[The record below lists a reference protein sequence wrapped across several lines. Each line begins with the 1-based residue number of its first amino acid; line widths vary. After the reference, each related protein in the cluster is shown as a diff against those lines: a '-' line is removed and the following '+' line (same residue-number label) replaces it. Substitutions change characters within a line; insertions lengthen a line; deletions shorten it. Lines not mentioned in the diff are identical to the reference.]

1 MLKRVIILG
10 LAAGLVA
17 CGDNGANE
25 DATAAAPEGV
35 EAEAPSDDLEPPP
48 VSGDAA
54 SADSPDPASF
64 FPSQEPNLYANGP
77 LAVRV
82 ETSTLTA
89 VGYNHSQIEYLRLG
103 LVVTFANTT
112 DAPISLAVAQAG
124 PPNVMLDNAI
134 SLSSSGNFNWEMS
147 GLFYCQRELEECRT
161 RSPDTFLQIEPGQS
175 IRANIT
181 VYGRIDRTRLPE
193 VAGQQGG
200 SLTLLVHV
208 LQGDQSRSIPVNMPV
223 RIQNQITN

>member
-17 CGDNGANE
+17 CGDNGTNE
-25 DATAAAPEGV
+25 DATGAAPEGV
-35 EAEAPSDDLEPPP
+35 EAEAPSDGLEPPP
-48 VSGDAA
+48 VGGDDA
-54 SADSPDPASF
+54 SADRPDPADL
-64 FPSQEPNLYANGP
+64 FPSQEPNVYVNGP

-89 VGYNHSQIEYLRLG
+89 VGYNHTQIEYLRLG

-112 DAPISLAVAQAG
+112 NAPISLAVAEAG
-124 PPNVMLDNAI
+124 PPNVMLDNTI
-134 SLSSSGNFNWEMS
+134 SLSSAGNFDWEMS
-147 GLFYCQRELEECRT
+147 GLFYCRRELEDCRT
-161 RSPDTFLQIEPGQS
+161 RTPDTFLQIEPRQS

-181 VYGRIDRTRLPE
+181 IYGRIDRTRLPE

-200 SLTLLVHV
+200 NLNLLVHV
-208 LQGDQSRSIPVNMPV
+208 LQGDQSRNIQVNMPITI
-223 RIQNQITN
+223 RNQLTN